1 MKFLPQPHTSW
12 LSINLITG
20 IGRMNFNNKKKFL
33 LLVLSVLLIAISSCG
48 KKDSEETETPVK
60 GVEVTAGN
68 PVTTK
73 MNQYLDL
80 NANTFFLSQEIVRA
94 TFPGFILKT
103 DKNLGDFVKKGELL
117 FTIRTKEASASDSI
131 FLENQFNGM
140 VNIYARTN
148 GILTEL
154 TYQTGDYVTE
164 SERLSLIVDPSSLR
178 IMLNVPFQYS
188 NNVSGSDSYLIK
200 LPDKKEFSAKVVKK
214 LPSIDIVNQTQSFIL
229 EPNASINVPANLNL
243 IVKIQLKTLV
253 NAVALPK
260 SAVATNET
268 ESEFWVMKIIN
279 DSTAVKLDIKKGI
292 ETDSLVQIKEPVL
305 SANDRFVTQGAYGLP
320 DTVNIVIKK

>member
-1 MKFLPQPHTSW
+1 M
-12 LSINLITG
+12 NL
-20 IGRMNFNNKKKFL
+20 NNKKLFL
-33 LLVLSVLLIAISSCG
+33 LLVLSLFFITLSSCS
-48 KKDSEETETPVK
+48 KKDSEETETPLK
-60 GVEVTAGN
+60 GVEVTAGS

-73 MNQYLDL
+73 MNEYLDL

-103 DKNLGDFVKKGELL
+103 DKNLGDHVKKGELL

-140 VNIYARTN
+140 VNIYARSN

-154 TYQTGDYVTE
+154 SYQTGDYVTE
-164 SERLSLIVDPSSLR
+164 TDRLALIVDPSSLR
-178 IMLNVPFQYS
+178 IMLNVPFQYAKNIS
-188 NNVSGSDSYLIK
+188 MSDSYPIK
-200 LPDKKEFSAKVVKK
+200 LPDNKEFSAKVVKK
-214 LPSIDIVNQTQSFIL
+214 LPSIDAVNQTQSFIL
-229 EPNASINVPANLNL
+229 EPNAPINVPANLNL
-243 IVKIQLKTLV
+243 IMKIPIKSFV
-253 NAVALPK
+253 NAVAILK
-260 SAVATNET
+260 SAVVTNET

-305 SANDRFVTQGAYGLP
+305 SSGDRFITEGAYGLP
-320 DTVNIVIKK
+320 DTVNILIKK

>member
-1 MKFLPQPHTSW
+1 MNLNSKNKYLLFV
-12 LSINLITG
+12 LS
-20 IGRMNFNNKKKFL
+20 L
-33 LLVLSVLLIAISSCG
+33 LLMVFSSCV
-48 KKDSEETETPVK
+48 KKESEETETSIK
-60 GVEVTAGN
+60 GVEVTAGS

-73 MNQYLDL
+73 MNEYLDL

-103 DKNLGDFVKKGELL
+103 NKNLGDHVKKGELL
-117 FTIRTKEASASDSI
+117 FTIKTKEASASDSI
-131 FLENQFNGM
+131 YLENQFNGM
-140 VNIYARTN
+140 VNIYARSN

-154 TYQTGDYVTE
+154 SYQTGDYVTE
-164 SERLSLIVDPSSLR
+164 SDRLALILDPSSLR

-200 LPDKKEFSAKVVKK
+200 LPDKKEFTAKVVKK

-243 IVKIQLKTLV
+243 IVKIPLKTLV

-260 SAVATNET
+260 SAVVTNET

-279 DSTAVKLDIKKGI
+279 DSTAVKLDIQKGI

-305 SANDRFVTQGAYGLP
+305 SANDRFVTEGAYGLP
-320 DTVNIVIKK
+320 DTVNILIKK

>member
-1 MKFLPQPHTSW
+1 MKFLPQPLISRP
-12 LSINLITG
+12 SINLIIG
-20 IGRMNFNNKKKFL
+20 IGRMNSNIKKLFL
-33 LLVLSVLLIAISSCG
+33 LLILSLLFITLSSCG
-48 KKDSEETETPVK
+48 KKDSEETETPLK
-60 GVEVTAGN
+60 GVEVSAGN

-73 MNQYLDL
+73 MNEYLDL

-103 DKNLGDFVKKGELL
+103 SKNLGDHIKKGDLL
-117 FTIRTKEASASDSI
+117 FSIKTKEASASDSI
-131 FLENQFNGM
+131 YLENQFNGM

-154 TYQTGDYVTE
+154 SYQTGDYVIETD
-164 SERLSLIVDPSSLR
+164 RLALIVDPSSLR

-188 NNVSGSDSYLIK
+188 KNVSESVSYPIK
-200 LPDKKEFSAKVVKK
+200 LPDNKEFSAKVVKK
-214 LPSIDIVNQTQSFIL
+214 LPSIDAVNQTQSFIL
-229 EPNASINVPANLNL
+229 EPNVPINVPANLNL
-243 IVKIQLKTLV
+243 IVKIPLKTLV

-260 SAVATNET
+260 SAVITNET
-268 ESEFWVMKIIN
+268 ESEFWVMKILN
-279 DSTAVKLDIKKGI
+279 DSTAAKLDIKKGI

-305 SANDRFVTQGAYGLP
+305 SANDRFVTEGAYGLP

>member
-1 MKFLPQPHTSW
+1 M
-12 LSINLITG
+12 NL
-20 IGRMNFNNKKKFL
+20 NNKKIFL
-33 LLVLSVLLIAISSCG
+33 LPVLSILLIALTSCG
-48 KKDSEETETPVK
+48 KKDSEETETPLK

-73 MNQYLDL
+73 MNEYLDL

-103 DKNLGDFVKKGELL
+103 DKNLGDHVKKGELL
-117 FTIRTKEASASDSI
+117 FTIKTKEASASDSI
-131 FLENQFNGM
+131 YLGNQFNGK
-140 VNIYARTN
+140 VNIYARSN

-154 TYQTGDYVTE
+154 SYQTGDYVTE
-164 SERLSLIVDPSSLR
+164 SDRLALIVDPSSLR

-214 LPSIDIVNQTQSFIL
+214 LPSIDAVNQTQSFIL
-229 EPNASINVPANLNL
+229 EPNSTINVPANLNL
-243 IVKIQLKTLV
+243 IVKIPLKTLV

-260 SAVATNET
+260 SAVITNET

-279 DSTAVKLDIKKGI
+279 DSTAVKFDIKKGI

-305 SANDRFVTQGAYGLP
+305 SVNDRFVTEGAYGLP
-320 DTVNIVIKK
+320 DTVNIMIKK